1 MSKQVRLDDSA
12 YEKLKRI
19 AEKANKQQSVV
30 ASQIL
35 EVFSQIF
42 DKLESDGRLI
52 IEGRNQERREVLL
65 PFSVQEVEESES

>member
-12 YEKLKRI
+12 YEKLKQITR
-19 AEKANKQQSVV
+19 ETRKQQSVV

-42 DKLESDGRLI
+42 EQLKDDDRLI
-52 IEGRNQERREVLL
+52 IKDQKSEREVLL
-65 PFSVQEVEESES
+65 PFSMKNKRMPQD